1 MAFSLAVLPA
11 LSPVDPDEDED
22 EAEDDDEDD
31 DEETP
36 DSWDKESVGK
46 SGKKIS
52 VKSD

>member
-1 MAFSLAVLPA
+1 MAVAAWSA
-11 LSPVDPDEDED
+11 VDPDEDED

-31 DEETP
+31 EEEPP
-36 DSWDKESVGK
+36 DSWDRESVGK